1 MTKNASG
8 TVTGTTYTTEPEPGD
23 QVSLT
28 IDLDLQSAAEQSLT
42 KGIENMKSK
51 STKTSDAVGGGALVA
66 VDVATGQPLAIANY
80 PTFDLQTLFQS
91 EENYKAVS
99 EADNQ
104 PLFNRALLG
113 QYSPGST
120 FKPCTAIAGLTEGVI
135 TTGTRIQCTGTFR
148 KYEDTGYAPKCW
160 IASSGVTHGND
171 NVTEAIRDSC
181 NIFFYTVGDSLPIDT
196 LARYAAAFGLGEHTG
211 IELPESTGQM
221 ATEAVK
227 KKLENTN
234 WYVGDSLQA
243 AIGQSYSLFT
253 PLQLAEYCATI
264 ANGGTRHSA
273 SILKTVRSYDGSELI
288 YENEAEVL
296 STVETSDY
304 NWAAVQ
310 KGMYLVANDRAGSA
324 YETFGDY
331 GVKVAAKT
339 GTAQLGDNQ
348 VNNAIFICYA
358 PYDNPKVAVAVVVE
372 HGSAGASIASIARD
386 FLDAYFT
393 VKTVDTAPESEL
405 SLLR

>member
-1 MTKNASG
+1 MPFS
-8 TVTGTTYTTEPEPGD
+8 
-23 QVSLT
+23 
-28 IDLDLQSAAEQSLT
+28 
-42 KGIENMKSK
+42 
-51 STKTSDAVGGGALVA
+51 
-66 VDVATGQPLAIANY
+66 
-80 PTFDLQTLFQS
+80 
-91 EENYKAVS
+91 
-99 EADNQ
+99 
-104 PLFNRALLG
+104 
-113 QYSPGST
+113 
-120 FKPCTAIAGLTEGVI
+120 
-135 TTGTRIQCTGTFR
+135 
-148 KYEDTGYAPKCW
+148 
-160 IASSGVTHGND
+160 
-171 NVTEAIRDSC
+171 
-181 NIFFYTVGDSLPIDT
+181 TVGDSLPIDT

-211 IELPESTGQM
+211 IELPASTGQM

-273 SILKTVRSYDGSELI
+273 SILKSVRSYDGSELI
-288 YENEAEVL
+288 YENQAEVL
-296 STVETSDY
+296 SAVETSDY

-372 HGSAGASIASIARD
+372 HGSAGASIASMARD

-405 SLLR
+405 SLLQ